1 VCVKACKSSPGLVF
15 RWCLAGWLAGCPLQ
29 LLQSRFVTPAA
40 GVKPRSR
47 GICCLFSHPFSLT
60 HRTLQV
66 ETITERKYMCT
77 FVTMPLSYVVAVT
90 KKKNHWWG
98 HRPSN
103 ICPCGSIVCPTGP
116 KLGSKLIL
124 SLSLCDAIPNQ

>member
-1 VCVKACKSSPGLVF
+1 
-15 RWCLAGWLAGCPLQ
+15 
-29 LLQSRFVTPAA
+29 
-40 GVKPRSR
+40 
-47 GICCLFSHPFSLT
+47 
-60 HRTLQV
+60 
-66 ETITERKYMCT
+66 MCT

-103 ICPCGSIVCPTGP
+103 ICPAVVLCPTGP

-124 SLSLCDAIPNQ
+124 SLSLCAAISNQKFSAVSVKKLGCVEVRTPYCSETVGNFKKAQIRMIP